1 MMDPAYSL
9 DSVTAEMPE
18 DEAEIRDV
26 KPVPRIS
33 LQVFCDTPEVYN
45 LVEAAS
51 GDRRLVKAF
60 TKIHMGG
67 IPAAIDFYGDAPT
80 PNLIIA
86 ESTQPPMQL
95 LASLDRLAEV
105 CDSGS
110 KVVII
115 GHVNDVD
122 LYRELIRR
130 GVSEYIVMPFTVMDF
145 IAAISELYVDRES
158 KPVGR
163 SIAFFGAKGGVGS
176 STMAHNVAWAI
187 ARSHDG
193 GVTLIDL
200 DLPFGTAGLDLN
212 KDPVQGIAD
221 AVNSPDR
228 IDDVF
233 LDRLLAKCTEN
244 LNLLAAPATVDK
256 TYDFS
261 ADVFSQVLDVAR
273 KTVPTVIIDV
283 PHIWSSWTKSVLVT
297 ADEIVITA
305 TPDLASLRNAK
316 NIFDQ
321 VIAARPNDRPPQ
333 LVLNMT
339 EVPKRPEISPGD
351 FGAALNIEPTAVIKF
366 EPQLFA
372 TAANNGQMISE
383 LAANHE
389 VAATIGDLAQIVLHR
404 TQQQQQKRSGLA
416 PLLQRFLPKKKK
428 S

>member
-9 DSVTAEMPE
+9 DSAVAETPQ
-18 DEAEIRDV
+18 DEPEIREV
-26 KPVPRIS
+26 KPIPRIS
-33 LQVFCDTPEVYN
+33 LQVFCSTPEVYN
-45 LVEAAS
+45 TIETAS
-51 GDRRLVKAF
+51 GDRRLVKVF

-86 ESTQPPMQL
+86 ESTQPPAQL
-95 LASLDRLAEV
+95 LDSLDRLAEV

-130 GVSEYIVMPFTVMDF
+130 GVSEYIVAPFTVMEF
-145 IAAISELYVDRES
+145 IAAISDLYADRES

-163 SIAFFGAKGGVGS
+163 SIAFFGVKGGVGS

-187 ARSHDG
+187 ACNHEG
-193 GVTLIDL
+193 GVTLVDL

-256 TYDFS
+256 TYDLS

-283 PHIWSSWTKSVLVT
+283 PHVWSSWVKSVLVT

-321 VIAARPNDRPPQ
+321 LISARPNDRPPQ

-339 EVPKRPEISPGD
+339 EVPKRPEISASD
-351 FGAALNIEPTAVIKF
+351 FAAALNVEPAAVIKF

-389 VAATIGDLAQIVLHR
+389 VAEKIGNLAQIVLQR
-404 TQQQQQKRSGLA
+404 TQTAPQKRSGLA
-416 PLLQRFLPKKKK
+416 PLLQRFLPKMKK

>member
-1 MMDPAYSL
+1 MMDPAYAL
-9 DSVTAEMPE
+9 DGAVAETPR
-18 DEAEIRDV
+18 DEPEIRDV
-26 KPVPRIS
+26 KPIPRIS
-33 LQVFCDTPEVYN
+33 LQVFCDTPEVY
-45 LVEAAS
+45 ETIETAS
-51 GDRRLVKAF
+51 GDRRLVKVF
-60 TKIHMGG
+60 TKTHMGG

-86 ESTQPPMQL
+86 ESTQPPAQL
-95 LASLDRLAEV
+95 LEALDRLAEV

-130 GVSEYIVMPFTVMDF
+130 GVSEYIVAPFTVMEF
-145 IAAISELYVDRES
+145 IAAISDLYADRES

-163 SIAFFGAKGGVGS
+163 AIAFYGVKGGVGS
-176 STMAHNVAWAI
+176 STIAHNVAWAI
-187 ARSHDG
+187 ACSHEG
-193 GVTLIDL
+193 GVTLVDL

-283 PHIWSSWTKSVLVT
+283 PHIWSTWAKSVLVT
-297 ADEIVITA
+297 ADEIVVTA

-321 VIAARPNDRPPQ
+321 LIAARPNDRPPQ

-339 EVPKRPEISPGD
+339 EVPKRPEISASD
-351 FGAALNIEPTAVIKF
+351 FAAALNVKPAAVIKF

-389 VAATIGDLAQIVLHR
+389 VAEKIGNLAQTVLQR
-404 TQQQQQKRSGLA
+404 TQAAQHKRSGLA
-416 PLLQRFLPKKKK
+416 PLLQRFLPKMKK